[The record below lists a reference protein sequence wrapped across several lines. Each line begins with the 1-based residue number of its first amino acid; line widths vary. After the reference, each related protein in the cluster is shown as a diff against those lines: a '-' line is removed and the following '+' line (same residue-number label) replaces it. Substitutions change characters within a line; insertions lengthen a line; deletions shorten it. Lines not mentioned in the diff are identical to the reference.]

1 MTVRSAMPYPLCCM
15 FEHLDIDIERSI
27 KLMPEE
33 MRAANKTC
41 RQCNKFLA
49 CDFNVES
56 RYFQCPNR
64 IFLDQLEEML
74 A

>member
-1 MTVRSAMPYPLCCM
+1 MPYPLSCM
-15 FEHLDIDIERSI
+15 FEHLDIDIGRSI

-33 MRAANKTC
+33 MQAATERC
-41 RQCNKFLA
+41 RQCNKFRA

-64 IFLDQLEEML
+64 DLLDLLEEML